1 MPKIHKC
8 LGRVSKCAEGH
19 ENIPGKLLTITASS
33 ILHIDNYTGQLME
46 SSVAPLMK
54 LYFSDFFEV
63 SASELKR
70 FGAFDISLVSD
81 LPLFIDPFLLF
92 NSRKPRYRE
101 LHSDIIKYL
110 RFLKRKSEDPSLDPH
125 LIQSL
130 YRFPEVDQNWLGFTT
145 EGNRGHGLDRKFAG
159 ALHSNLNR
167 IFSTFGDEEISRGSH
182 LEKLCLIDRGVGKDN
197 ISDFTT
203 NLIKGFLLEYTQ
215 EFARKFIRKGLKRK
229 FSVARVRFDY
239 RTETWRTKSFVL
251 PCFDNDYVLLTP
263 RDMLAKEDTW
273 INRSDLVRD
282 FDSLCESVPNEELRA
297 KINNYFLKVL
307 PEDATAMDRRKAAN
321 DTIRKFPRIIDYFIR
336 RKEKQGRRAES
347 ISSGRV
353 KLSET
358 LYHEQFG
365 KLVDLL
371 SKSSDFYRT
380 SGRTYEE
387 ALSRVQ
393 FLKDVIENKGG
404 HKIFYV
410 KGRLLERE
418 SDAHILYRFTW
429 YATPSDVSRE
439 VNDGRGPADF
449 KISRGSGDKS
459 IVEFKLASNP
469 QLEKNLQHQT
479 RIYKNASDA
488 KASIKVILF
497 FSEPEED
504 RVKDILKRLGL
515 DKKENVVLIDARDDN
530 KPSGSKAA

>member
-1 MPKIHKC
+1 MESTNEYLGGVRFDRIH
-8 LGRVSKCAEGH
+8 R
-19 ENIPGKLLTITASS
+19 PGK
-33 ILHIDNYTGQLME
+33 
-46 SSVAPLMK
+46 MK

-63 SASELKR
+63 RASQLKR
-70 FGAFDISLVSD
+70 YGAFDISLVSD

-92 NSRKPRYRE
+92 HSRKPQYRD
-101 LHSDIIKYL
+101 LHDGIIKYL
-110 RFLKRKSEDPSLDPH
+110 RFLKRKSANLNLDPD

-145 EGNRGHGLDRKFAG
+145 EGNKGHGLGRKFAT
-159 ALHSNLNR
+159 ALHKNLHR
-167 IFSTFGDEEISRGSH
+167 IFSTFGDERVTRGSH
-182 LEKLCLIDRGVGKDN
+182 LEKLCLIDSGVGKDN

-203 NLIKGFLLEYTQ
+203 NLIKAFLLKYTHG
-215 EFARKFIRKGLKRK
+215 FAKEFIRRGLKRR
-229 FSVARVRFDY
+229 FLVPRVRFDY
-239 RTETWRTKSFVL
+239 HTESWYARDFVL
-251 PCFDNDYVLLTP
+251 PCFDNAYVLLTP

-273 INRSDLVRD
+273 INRTDLVSD
-282 FDSLCESVPNEELRA
+282 FETVCDSVSNAELRA
-297 KINNYFLKVL
+297 KINNYFIKVL
-307 PEDATAMDRRKAAN
+307 PEDATSKQRRQAASE
-321 DTIRKFPRIIDYFIR
+321 TIRHFPAIIDYFIR
-336 RKEKQGRRAES
+336 SKEQRGRQAES

-371 SKSSDFYRT
+371 AKCSGFYTT
-380 SGRTYEE
+380 SGGTYQE
-387 ALSRVQ
+387 ALSRVR

-404 HKIFYV
+404 HRIFYV

-449 KISRGSGDKS
+449 KISRGSRDKS

-479 RIYKNASDA
+479 LIYQKASDA
-488 KASIKVILF
+488 KKSIKVILF
-497 FSEPEED
+497 FSESERD
-504 RVKDILKRLGL
+504 RVESILKRLKL
-515 DKKENVVLIDARDDN
+515 DNKENVVLIDARDDN

>member
-1 MPKIHKC
+1 
-8 LGRVSKCAEGH
+8 
-19 ENIPGKLLTITASS
+19 LT
-33 ILHIDNYTGQLME
+33 GVE
-46 SSVAPLMK
+46 LMK

-63 SASELKR
+63 SATQVKR
-70 FGAFDISLVSD
+70 YGAFDISLVSD

-92 NSRKPRYRE
+92 HSRKPRYRN
-101 LHSDIIKYL
+101 LHNDIIKYL
-110 RFLKRKSEDPSLDPH
+110 RFLKNKSTNPNLDPD

-145 EGNRGHGLDRKFAG
+145 EGNKGHGLGRKFAA
-159 ALHSNLNR
+159 ALHKNLHR
-167 IFSTFGDEEISRGSH
+167 IFSTFGQEELTRGSH
-182 LEKLCLIDRGVGKDN
+182 LEKLCLIDSGVGKDN

-203 NLIKGFLLEYTQ
+203 NLIKGFLLEYTNG
-215 EFARKFIRKGLKRK
+215 FARQFIRRGLKKK
-229 FSVARVRFDY
+229 FPVPRVRFNY
-239 RTETWRTKSFVL
+239 RTETWQSRNFVL

-263 RDMLAKEDTW
+263 KDMLAKEDTW
-273 INRSDLVRD
+273 INREDLISD
-282 FDSLCESVPNEELRA
+282 FDAICTSVSNAELRA
-297 KINNYFLKVL
+297 KVNNYFIKVL
-307 PEDATAMDRRKAAN
+307 PEDASSKQRREAASE
-321 DTIRKFPRIIDYFIR
+321 TIRHFPTIIDYFIR
-336 RKEKQGRRAES
+336 DKERKGRLAES

-371 SKSSDFYRT
+371 AKSSGFYGIN
-380 SGRTYEE
+380 GRTYQE
-387 ALSRVQ
+387 ALSRVR

-410 KGRLLERE
+410 KGRLLRRE

-449 KISRGSGDKS
+449 KISRGSTDKS
-459 IVEFKLASNP
+459 LVEFKLASNS
-469 QLEKNLQHQT
+469 QLEKNLQHQSS
-479 RIYKNASDA
+479 IYEKASDA
-488 KASIKVILF
+488 TKSIKVILF
-497 FSEPEED
+497 FSKDERE
-504 RVKDILKRLGL
+504 RVEAILKRLKL
-515 DKKENVVLIDARDDN
+515 DNQENVVLIDARDDN

>member
-1 MPKIHKC
+1 
-8 LGRVSKCAEGH
+8 
-19 ENIPGKLLTITASS
+19 
-33 ILHIDNYTGQLME
+33 
-46 SSVAPLMK
+46 MK

-63 SASELKR
+63 PPSQLKR
-70 FGAFDISLVSD
+70 YGAFDISLVSD

-92 NSRKPRYRE
+92 HSRKPQYRD
-101 LHSDIIKYL
+101 LHDEIIKYL
-110 RFLKRKSEDPSLDPH
+110 RFLKGKSANLNLDPD

-145 EGNRGHGLDRKFAG
+145 EGNKGHGLGRKFAT
-159 ALHSNLNR
+159 ALHRNLNR
-167 IFSTFGDEEISRGSH
+167 IFSSFGDERVTRGSH
-182 LEKLCLIDRGVGKDN
+182 LEKLCLIDSGVGKDN

-203 NLIKGFLLEYTQ
+203 NLIKGFLLKYTNG
-215 EFARKFIRKGLKRK
+215 FAKRFIRRGLKKK
-229 FSVARVRFDY
+229 FSVPRVRFSY
-239 RTETWRTKSFVL
+239 RTESWQSQDFVL
-251 PCFDNDYVLLTP
+251 PCFENNYVLLTP
-263 RDMLAKEDTW
+263 KDMLAKEDTW
-273 INRSDLVRD
+273 INRADLVSD
-282 FDSLCESVPNEELRA
+282 FDTVCDSVSNAELRA
-297 KINNYFLKVL
+297 KINNYFLKIL
-307 PEDATAMDRRKAAN
+307 PEDASSKQRREAASE
-321 DTIRKFPRIIDYFIR
+321 TIRHFPTIIDYFIR
-336 RKEKQGRRAES
+336 RKERQGRKAES

-353 KLSET
+353 KSSET

-371 SKSSDFYRT
+371 AKRSGFYQT
-380 SGRTYEE
+380 SGRTYQE
-387 ALSRVQ
+387 ALSRVR

-410 KGRLLERE
+410 KGRILERE

-449 KISRGSGDKS
+449 KISRGSRDKS

-479 RIYKNASDA
+479 EIYKKASDA
-488 KASIKVILF
+488 EKSIKVILF
-497 FSEPEED
+497 FSEVEKD
-504 RVKDILKRLGL
+504 RVESILRSLKL
-515 DKKENVVLIDARDDN
+515 DNKENVILIDARGDN